1 MKINTPQQMGYIWHW
16 WFSYSPE
23 NVVLVRCGSTVATYL
38 TAGPYKVVLWVCF
51 GKQTHSDSN
60 WSVQAKCGTKK
71 TTDVGHIWTKQNLHR
86 LRPNMDL
93 MSGLKVVLNGL
104 KSGVREIYRT
114 SWSEPIR
121 RDKDVRQRHMQWGGG
136 GGLTAQT
143 VRCERGGAG
152 GGGECLR
159 REDKRKKDC
168 WHHSL

>member
-71 TTDVGHIWTKQNLHR
+71 TTDVGHIWTKQSESAPIKAKYGLNEWIESGPKWSKIR
-86 LRPNMDL
+86 CAWDL
-93 MSGLKVVLNGL
+93 QDELKWANQ
-104 KSGVREIYRT
+104 T
-114 SWSEPIR
+114 
-121 RDKDVRQRHMQWGGG
+121 RQRRETEAYAVGRWGRVDSANSQMWKRGCRG
-136 GGLTAQT
+136 RGRMLKAWGQEKKRLLT
-143 VRCERGGAG
+143 
-152 GGGECLR
+152 
-159 REDKRKKDC
+159 
-168 WHHSL
+168 S